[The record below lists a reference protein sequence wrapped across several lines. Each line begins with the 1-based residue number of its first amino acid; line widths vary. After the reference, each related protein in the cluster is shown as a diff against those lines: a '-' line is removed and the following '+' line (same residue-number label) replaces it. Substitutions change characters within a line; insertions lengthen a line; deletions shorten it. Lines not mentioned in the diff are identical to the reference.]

1 MKKKVC
7 GRVVVFSKFSVFEK
21 RGSFQMLHLD
31 DTLGL
36 HSVFHKANATYSD
49 NLFLNR
55 KSSLKM

>member
-31 DTLGL
+31 DALGL
-36 HSVFHKANATYSD
+36 HSVFYKSNATYSD
-49 NLFLNR
+49 NLS
-55 KSSLKM
+55 K